1 MPSILEVSFG
11 SSSEDY
17 VNIQDPYGPIC
28 PFGLLLWS
36 MKKMLLTS
44 VFAALLSVSAWAQST
59 LQLSNNRVLSYETF
73 SMDAK
78 GPVFVFL
85 PGIYRGYSSEEE
97 LDQKVLNLLK
107 QSGFPFVF
115 MHFAEHPE
123 SVSLTGKATP
133 NYSAVDAKA
142 LAGEVAALVT
152 HLKIKHAIPVTLSFS
167 SVVTPHLDTKMFP
180 AVIETAPIGTNTETL
195 SATDLASYN
204 SLYFMSQ
211 NPFLGRAWLN
221 KMLEPT
227 LRQKWTPWVE
237 HYAERMTILQKPDYH
252 ERAMKGYLALSA
264 SSVGFDLRKQNFAKG
279 PLRFFILGEN
289 EMAERKKTQLEAI
302 SLYEKATQNKGMV
315 VTISGAGHGV
325 PTEQPKAYVDL
336 LKQIHAGFA
345 Q

>member
-1 MPSILEVSFG
+1 MPSNLEVHFE
-11 SSSEDY
+11 SSAKDY
-17 VNIQDPYGPIC
+17 VNIQNPYGPIC

-36 MKKMLLTS
+36 MKKILLSS
-44 VFAALLSVSAWAQST
+44 VFAVLLSVSAWAQST
-59 LQLSNNRVLSYETF
+59 LQLSNNRTLAYETF

-85 PGIYRGYSSEEE
+85 PGIYRGYSSAEK
-97 LDQKVLNLLK
+97 LDQEVLNLLK
-107 QSGFPFVF
+107 QSGFPFVL

-123 SVSLTGKATP
+123 SVALSGKATP
-133 NYSAVDAKA
+133 NYSTVDAQD
-142 LAGEVAALVT
+142 LADEVSALVS

-167 SVVTPHLDTKMFP
+167 SVITAHLDTKMFP

-195 SATDLASYN
+195 SKTDLASYN

-252 ERAMKGYLALSA
+252 ERGMKGYLALSA
-264 SSVGFDLRKQNFAKG
+264 SSVGFDLRQQKFAKG
-279 PLRFFILGEN
+279 PIRFFILGEN
-289 EMAERKKTQLEAI
+289 EMPERKKVQLEAI
-302 SLYEKATQNKGMV
+302 SLYEKATQNNGMV
-315 VTISGAGHGV
+315 VTIPGAGHGV
-325 PTEQPKAYVDL
+325 PTDQPRAYVDL